1 MHSLN
6 KFSQRLRNSSF
17 FKDSFWAV
25 FGNGL
30 GNFLMLLSGILIA
43 RFLGKDLYGEYGVV
57 KSTMFLI
64 ALFAT
69 FGLGDTSTKY
79 IAEYI
84 QKDVAQIRNIINAS
98 LRIVCL
104 FSGGMCLLLLISA
117 EALAEFVKVPHMA
130 VAFRFLGI
138 IIVFRALNT
147 VGAGL
152 LGGFKD
158 YRKLGINNV
167 IAGLSMLSLAIPLTL
182 LWDLKGSLIA
192 LLLSQVLLSVL
203 NLIAVSRKSHIY
215 SRKYQQRFEK
225 EMLSFSFP
233 FALNEFVYTVCSWLG
248 TLLMTR
254 YSSVGELGIGSA
266 AGQWNSIIMFM
277 PGLLGNVILSYLS
290 TTARTNERQHSL
302 IIRRMLLVNFVC
314 TVIPLF
320 IVVLFS
326 DLITELYGPTFVTMK
341 PVLVVSIIGTI
352 FACLTRVFQSNLMSE
367 GKKWRAFTIRSS
379 YNFLQLVVSY
389 VVLRL
394 TNGVDAA
401 YNLAW
406 VSSSIALFSLFL
418 YLGDYMI
425 GRSVSMKYK
434 SLKYEKI

>member
-1 MHSLN
+1 MQNSN
-6 KFSQRLRNSSF
+6 QFIQRLRNSSF

-25 FGNGL
+25 SGNGM
-30 GNFLMLLSGILIA
+30 GNLLMLLSGILIA
-43 RFLGKDLYGEYGVV
+43 RFLGKDLYGEYGIV
-57 KSTMFLI
+57 KSTMFLM
-64 ALFAT
+64 ALFAS

-84 QKDVAQIRNIINAS
+84 QKDSSQIRSIIKAS
-98 LRIVCL
+98 LCIVGL
-104 FSGGMCLLLLISA
+104 FSGGMCLLLMISA
-117 EALAEFVKVPHMA
+117 EALAGFVRVPHMA

-158 YRKLGINNV
+158 YRRLGINNV
-167 IAGLSMLSLAIPLTL
+167 TAGVSMISLAVPLTL
-182 LWDLKGSLIA
+182 LWDLKGSLLA

-203 NLIAVSRKSHIY
+203 NLSAVVKKAQSYLS
-215 SRKYQQRFEK
+215 SSGQRFEK

-254 YSSVGELGIGSA
+254 YSSVGELGISSA

-290 TTARTNERQHSL
+290 TTAGTNERQHSL
-302 IIRRMLLVNFVC
+302 IIRRMLLVNLAC
-314 TVIPLF
+314 TVIPL
-320 IVVLFS
+320 VVVALFS
-326 DLITELYGPTFVTMK
+326 DFITAFYGPTFVTMK
-341 PVLVVSIIGTI
+341 PVLLVYIFGTI
-352 FACLTRVFQSNLMSE
+352 FTCLTRVFQSNLMSE
-367 GKKWRAFTIRSS
+367 GKKWRAFAIRSS

-389 VVLRL
+389 IILRI
-394 TNGVDAA
+394 TDGIDAA
-401 YNLAW
+401 YNMAW
-406 VSSSIALFSLFL
+406 VSSSVALFSLFL
-418 YLGDYMI
+418 YVGDYMI
-425 GRSVSMKYK
+425 ERRATVTKN
-434 SLKYEKI
+434 I